1 MGDRAMRK
9 QYGSTARG
17 LHWLTVLLV
26 VLAWIMARFGEQLFD
41 EGIDALHTAT
51 AIGLG
56 VHLWLGLAVLIIAVL
71 RFRWRLVN
79 SPPPPEVNEFS
90 RWLISWTDP
99 SARVTHYVLYVLLLG
114 VPIIGIL
121 LLFSEGKVLSA
132 FGLADTAPWFRAT
145 RGIAHTLRLLHV
157 VLANVLVIVAIFHGV
172 TAVLHYV
179 VFGDNTL
186 ARMVPRLRKGYMKDP

>member
-41 EGIDALHTAT
+41 EAIDALHTAT

-56 VHLWLGLAVLIIAVL
+56 VHVWLGLAVLIIAVL

-99 SARVTHYVLYVLLLG
+99 SARLTHYVLYVLLLG

-132 FGLADTAPWFRAT
+132 FVLADTVPWFRAT

-186 ARMVPRLRKGYMKDP
+186 ARMAPWLRKGNTKAP

>member
-1 MGDRAMRK
+1 MGDGATRT
-9 QYGSTARG
+9 QYGSNVRV

-26 VLAWIMARFGEQLFD
+26 VVAWTMARFGEQLFD

-99 SARVTHYVLYVLLLG
+99 SARLTHYVLYVLLLG
-114 VPIIGIL
+114 VTIIGIL

-186 ARMVPRLRKGYMKDP
+186 ARMAPLLRKGNTKAP

>member
-99 SARVTHYVLYVLLLG
+99 SARLTHYVLYVLLLG

-186 ARMVPRLRKGYMKDP
+186 ARMAPWLRKGNTKAP

>member
-1 MGDRAMRK
+1 MVDAAKRI
-9 QYGSTARG
+9 QYGPTAQL

-26 VLAWIMARFGEQLFD
+26 IAAWAMARFGGQLFD

-56 VHLWLGLAVLIIAVL
+56 LHLWAGLAVLGVAVF
-71 RFRWRLVN
+71 RFRWRIAN
-79 SPPPPEVNEFS
+79 PPPSAEVSEFS

-99 SARVTHYVLYVLLLG
+99 SARLTHYVLYVLLLG

-186 ARMVPRLRKGYMKDP
+186 ARMAPWLRKGNTKAP